1 MAGEVDFSPVDTQVF
16 YNLIVSLSVCLTKH
30 VQSTPKNKFTIS
42 LPADKPQRFVG
53 GKACTN

>member
-16 YNLIVSLSVCLTKH
+16 YNLMVSLWVCLTKH
-30 VQSTPKNKFTIS
+30 VQSTQKNKFTIS

-53 GKACTN
+53 GKTCTN